1 MASPT
6 RKKMSSKQNNN
17 NRVGGVQSSASSTT
31 SSSQTQQRRSLL
43 DFERRL
49 TETDAYLQLVINQVK
64 TINAKIEESP
74 LQEDKEKLVDI
85 KVKTLTLLD
94 AIKQTIVLLQIAKVR
109 GNLETLAL
117 WC

>member
-1 MASPT
+1 MASS
-6 RKKMSSKQNNN
+6 RKKMTNKNNN
-17 NRVGGVQSSASSTT
+17 GGGGGPFSTV
-31 SSSQTQQRRSLL
+31 QQRRSALS

-94 AIKQTIVLLQIAKVR
+94 AIKQTIVLLQIAKVS
-109 GNLETLAL
+109 L
-117 WC
+117 